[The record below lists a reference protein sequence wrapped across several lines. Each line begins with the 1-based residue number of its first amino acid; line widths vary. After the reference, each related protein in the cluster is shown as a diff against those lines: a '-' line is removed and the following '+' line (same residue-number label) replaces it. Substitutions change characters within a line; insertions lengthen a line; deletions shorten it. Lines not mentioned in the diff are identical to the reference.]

1 MLNKNELLALLYA
14 HGGEVDKK
22 EICATTGVDIHTLTN
37 ATHEL
42 SLDLADSGLSLI
54 ETGKTLSLRTSPKY
68 SDLVE
73 RTLEHEITR
82 DIGQAG
88 LEVLA
93 ILLYKKS
100 ATRAEIDYI
109 RGVNSSTTIRLLL
122 TRGLITKT
130 EGGTQESPR
139 YQPTPETLAH
149 LSITTESELP
159 EYEEIATLLATQH
172 HA

>member
-14 HGGEVDKK
+14 HGGEVSKK
-22 EICATTGVDIHTLTN
+22 EICDTTGADINDLEH

-42 SLDLADSGLSLI
+42 SNALADSGLSLI
-54 ETGKTLSLRTSPKY
+54 ETEKTLSLRTAPEY
-68 SDLVE
+68 STVVE
-73 RTLEHEITR
+73 RALEHEITR

-93 ILLYKKS
+93 IILYKKG
-100 ATRAEIDYI
+100 ATRAEIDHT
-109 RGVNSSTTIRLLL
+109 RGVNSNTTIRLLL

-130 EGGTQESPR
+130 EGNTRESPR

-159 EYEEIATLLATQH
+159 EYEEIATLLTTDNH
-172 HA
+172 V